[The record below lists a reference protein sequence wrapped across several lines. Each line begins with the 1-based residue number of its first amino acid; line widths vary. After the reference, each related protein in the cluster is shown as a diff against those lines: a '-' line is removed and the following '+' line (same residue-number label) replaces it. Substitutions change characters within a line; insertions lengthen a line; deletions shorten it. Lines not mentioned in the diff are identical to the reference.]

1 VGDGSAIGAGRG
13 RGVSGLKEDN
23 VFRTFLPEKGKT
35 NGHRAEALIDT
46 DHGNEARYQVR
57 SRALILSDDS
67 ELLRVMLWFR
77 DLGYGELVL
86 NDIGDVV
93 ALEVAGR
100 QVDAWTA
107 TKAVLDVKGYE
118 LVENKFRTLFSP
130 YRSQQNGSRRSARI
144 YDGYEEDEASYQ
156 VSAKVVTANNEAD
169 ELIQL
174 RIWIEDQSQT
184 SLAVWVE
191 VVLNDVADIVAH
203 TVGLTEKD
211 AWKAAQAVCRRK
223 GYEID
228 A

>member
-1 VGDGSAIGAGRG
+1 
-13 RGVSGLKEDN
+13 

-35 NGHRAEALIDT
+35 NGHRAEALIDA
-46 DHGNEARYQVR
+46 DQSAEANHQLRA
-57 SRALILSDDS
+57 RALVITDDS

-77 DLGYGELVL
+77 ALGYGELVL

-100 QVDAWTA
+100 QVEAWA
-107 TKAVLDVKGYE
+107 AARAVLDVKGYE

-130 YRSQQNGSRRSARI
+130 SQSRQNGTRRSARI
-144 YDGYEEDEASYQ
+144 YDGHEEDEATYQ
-156 VSAKVVTANNEAD
+156 VSAKIVTANNEAD

-174 RIWIEDQSQT
+174 RIWMHDQG
-184 SLAVWVE
+184 WVE
-191 VVLNDVADIVAH
+191 VILNDVADIVAH
-203 TVGLTEKD
+203 TVGLSEKD

-223 GYEID
+223 GYDID

>member
-1 VGDGSAIGAGRG
+1 M
-13 RGVSGLKEDN
+13 
-23 VFRTFLPEKGKT
+23 FRTFLPEKGKA

-46 DHGNEARYQVR
+46 DRSGEANYQVR

-67 ELLRVMLWFR
+67 ELLRVMFWLH

-100 QVDAWTA
+100 QSDAWTA
-107 TKAVLDVKGYE
+107 AKAVLDVKGYE
-118 LVENKFRTLFSP
+118 LVEDKFRTLFSP
-130 YRSQQNGSRRSARI
+130 YRSQQNGTRRSARI
-144 YDGYEEDEASYQ
+144 YDGYEEDEATYQ
-156 VSAKVVTANNEAD
+156 VSAKVVTANNNAD

-174 RIWIEDQSQT
+174 RIWNHDQG
-184 SLAVWVE
+184 WVE
-191 VVLNDVADIVAH
+191 VILNDVADIVAQ
-203 TVGLTEKD
+203 TVGYAEKD
-211 AWKAAQAVCRRK
+211 AWKAAQAVIRRK

>member
-1 VGDGSAIGAGRG
+1 
-13 RGVSGLKEDN
+13 

-35 NGHRAEALIDT
+35 NGHRAEALIDA
-46 DHGNEARYQVR
+46 DQSAEANHQLRA
-57 SRALILSDDS
+57 RALVITDDS

-77 DLGYGELVL
+77 ALGYGELVL

-100 QVDAWTA
+100 QVDAWA
-107 TKAVLDVKGYE
+107 AARAVLDVKGYE

-130 YRSQQNGSRRSARI
+130 SQSRQNGTRRSARI
-144 YDGYEEDEASYQ
+144 YDGHEEDEATYQ
-156 VSAKVVTANNEAD
+156 VSAKIVTANNEAD

-174 RIWIEDQSQT
+174 RIWMHDQG
-184 SLAVWVE
+184 WVE
-191 VVLNDVADIVAH
+191 VILNDVADIVAH
-203 TVGLTEKD
+203 TVGLSEKD

-223 GYEID
+223 GYDID